1 MFGARIV
8 IADADVNSRKK
19 LKEILILAGY
29 LVVGEVSEGR
39 SALKVVFQ
47 TDPDL
52 VIMDTM
58 LPGAAGLDIIRII
71 EEHRVAPVILL
82 ADSRGR
88 DMLEEVKDSWIFA
101 FLVKPVS
108 DAQLVPAIEIAIA
121 NFRKFI
127 KLEEE
132 NKGLKQALEERK
144 LVEKAK
150 GLLMEARALSEKEA
164 YKYLQRLSMDN
175 CVPIVRVAKKV
186 IKLYSKK
193 DNKRQ

>member
-8 IADADVNSRKK
+8 IADADVNFRKK
-19 LKEILILAGY
+19 LKEILNLAGY

-58 LPGAAGLDIIRII
+58 LPGAEGLGIIRII

-82 ADSRGR
+82 AGSRGQ
-88 DMLEEVKDSWIFA
+88 DILEEAKASWIFA
-101 FLVKPVS
+101 FLVKPVNE
-108 DAQLVPAIEIAIA
+108 AHLLPTIEIAIA

-132 NKGLKQALEERK
+132 NKKLKQALEERK

-150 GLLMEARALSEKEA
+150 GLVMEARALSEKEA
-164 YKYLQRLSMDN
+164 YKYLQKLSMDN
-175 CVPIVRVAKKV
+175 CLPIARVARKIITHYNKKG
-186 IKLYSKK
+186 
-193 DNKRQ
+193 Q

>member
-8 IADADVNSRKK
+8 IADADAVFRKK
-19 LKEILILAGY
+19 LKEILLLAGY

-47 TDPDL
+47 TNPDL

-58 LPGAAGLDIIRII
+58 LPGAAGLDVIRII

-82 ADSRGR
+82 ADSRGQ
-88 DMLEEVKDSWIFA
+88 DTLEEAKDFWIFA
-101 FLVKPVS
+101 FLIKPVNE
-108 DAQLVPAIEIAIA
+108 AQLLPAIEIAIA

-132 NKGLKQALEERK
+132 NKQLKQALEERK

-150 GLLMEARALSEKEA
+150 GLVMEARALGEKEA

-175 CVPIVRVAKKV
+175 CVPMVIVARKV
-186 IKLYSKK
+186 INRYGKK
-193 DNKRQ
+193 EQ